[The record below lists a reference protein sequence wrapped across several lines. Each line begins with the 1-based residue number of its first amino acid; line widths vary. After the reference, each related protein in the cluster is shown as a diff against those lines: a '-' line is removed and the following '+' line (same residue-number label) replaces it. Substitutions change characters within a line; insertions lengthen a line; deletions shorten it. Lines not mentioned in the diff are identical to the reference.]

1 MIISLLGDYMHH
13 RVLQEIRT
21 LVEDQL
27 FVSISMH
34 VVLQLFASCFANTQP
49 FSTCILECATLGSL
63 LDIRI
68 KEDRHWL

>member
-1 MIISLLGDYMHH
+1 MIISLLGDYMRH

-21 LVEDQL
+21 LEDQL

-49 FSTCILECATLGSL
+49 FSTCVLECATLSSL